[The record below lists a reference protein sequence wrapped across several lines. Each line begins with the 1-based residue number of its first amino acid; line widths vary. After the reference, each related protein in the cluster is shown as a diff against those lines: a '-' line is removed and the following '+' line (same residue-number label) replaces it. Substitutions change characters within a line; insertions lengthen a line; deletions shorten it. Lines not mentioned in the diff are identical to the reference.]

1 MNKIYYLSTCD
12 TCKRLM
18 KEWQLDDTIE
28 KIDLKRHPLNE
39 SELESLYQQSG
50 SYELLFNKRARLL
63 REKGLKSKDLK
74 EDDFKALLLEHYSY
88 LARPV
93 VLLDQHIF
101 SGNSKANS
109 EALMSFLS
117 ERSSQS

>member
-1 MNKIYYLSTCD
+1 
-12 TCKRLM
+12 M